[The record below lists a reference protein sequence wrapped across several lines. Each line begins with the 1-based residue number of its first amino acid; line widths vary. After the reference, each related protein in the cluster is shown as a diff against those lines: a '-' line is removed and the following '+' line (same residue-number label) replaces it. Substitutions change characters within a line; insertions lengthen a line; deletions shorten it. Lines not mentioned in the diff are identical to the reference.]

1 MKIDDKKKLAIF
13 VAALGISRGMLYSV
27 RNGDYK
33 QEDIDAI
40 LAAISPSN
48 LAQVFEVS
56 EEEFQIDYSEYI
68 TSDEMDKL
76 RVTTT

>member
-27 RNGDYK
+27 RTGDYK

-40 LAAISPSN
+40 LAAIAPSN
-48 LAQVFEVS
+48 LAQIFGVA

-76 RVTTT
+76 RVITT

>member
-56 EEEFQIDYSEYI
+56 EEEFQIDYNEYI
-68 TSDEMDKL
+68 TSEEMDKL

>member
-56 EEEFQIDYSEYI
+56 EEEFQIDYNEYI

>member
-56 EEEFQIDYSEYI
+56 EEEFQIDYNQYI